1 MRGNQTL
8 RSSMMTRSNT
18 DGCLHRKGDAG
29 TFCGGGGESEG
40 LERRRVMQDGK
51 SSSQRLLSLKS
62 TDRKTPA
69 VLLSSKDEAM
79 RWNMGSTCGGRRFEN
94 HTRPAGIE

>member
-1 MRGNQTL
+1 
-8 RSSMMTRSNT
+8 
-18 DGCLHRKGDAG
+18 
-29 TFCGGGGESEG
+29 
-40 LERRRVMQDGK
+40 MQDGK

-79 RWNMGSTCGGRRFEN
+79 RWNMGSSCGGRRFEN
-94 HTRPAGIE
+94 HTRPAGMEEHPNHPRSLKAFHRQNTNI